1 MYDQITVW
9 VTLREPISTPTFN
22 LNKFR
27 SFCSVRSPS
36 FTPKPT
42 PVRKMSSLRRNGLL
56 SSCEPCRRS
65 KLKCDHTVPCG
76 RCRRRKRPTQC
87 VYHPA
92 PMTRLLSSEDQDS
105 PAINKRSSV
114 TGTQSAGDHSPDNS
128 CPSKSTS
135 QGNGS
140 SKHAGSEGPLRDRFI
155 ADWSKRAASSP
166 GTGVLGPTS
175 YSAVY
180 DESEDVIRSPSVPTS
195 FRDFSKSLSRNQTLV
210 DDADIQVGAEL
221 LLFLYEDFTLYER
234 MSISKFSHCEAYV
247 FAPPLLRLLF
257 ASVRQMLNN
266 AIRDES
272 DPLTDLTE
280 LSKRIFEN
288 CSKTI
293 YVDTHMTPQNYFI
306 SMPNRWEI
314 IGVLF
319 SIIGASSFLL
329 PASDMITL
337 HPNAANVDRHGL
349 SLVCISAGEK
359 CIKFCDN
366 AGVMSEPLSWSLLAH
381 ASLLTY
387 IYGDH
392 GKAVLLFLTLDLR
405 RFDFIY
411 ESLTD
416 QY

>member
-1 MYDQITVW
+1 
-9 VTLREPISTPTFN
+9 
-22 LNKFR
+22 
-27 SFCSVRSPS
+27 
-36 FTPKPT
+36 
-42 PVRKMSSLRRNGLL
+42 
-56 SSCEPCRRS
+56 
-65 KLKCDHTVPCG
+65 
-76 RCRRRKRPTQC
+76 
-87 VYHPA
+87 
-92 PMTRLLSSEDQDS
+92 MTRLLSSEDQDS
-105 PAINKRSSV
+105 LAINKRSSV
-114 TGTQSAGDHSPDNS
+114 TGTRSAADSSPSHSTS
-128 CPSKSTS
+128 SKSTS

-140 SKHAGSEGPLRDRFI
+140 SKHAGFEGPLRDRFI
-155 ADWSKRAASSP
+155 ADLGKRTASSP

-180 DESEDVIRSPSVPTS
+180 DESEDVIRSPAVPTS

-272 DPLTDLTE
+272 DPLPDLTE

-293 YVDTHMTPQNYFI
+293 HVDAHMTPQNYFI

-314 IGVLF
+314 IGVIF

-329 PASDMITL
+329 PASDLITL

-366 AGVMSEPLSWSLLAH
+366 AGVMSEPFSWSLLAH

-387 IYGDH
+387 VYGDH
-392 GKAVLLFLTLDLR
+392 GKAVLLFLTLDLLQ
-405 RFDFIY
+405 I
-411 ESLTD
+411 
-416 QY
+416 

>member
-9 VTLREPISTPTFN
+9 VTLRGPNSTPTFSS
-22 LNKFR
+22 NKFR
-27 SFCSVRSPS
+27 SFCSLRSPS
-36 FTPKPT
+36 FTPNST
-42 PVRKMSSLRRNGLL
+42 PDSKMSSLRRNGLL

-65 KLKCDHTVPCG
+65 KLKCDHTIPCG

-92 PMTRLLSSEDQDS
+92 PMTRLLSEDQDS
-105 PAINKRSSV
+105 PAINKRSSL
-114 TGTQSAGDHSPDNS
+114 TGPRSAADNS
-128 CPSKSTS
+128 PNHSCSSKSTS

-140 SKHAGSEGPLRDRFI
+140 SKHGSSEGPLRDRFI
-155 ADWSKRAASSP
+155 ADWSRRAGSSP

-180 DESEDVIRSPSVPTS
+180 DESEDVIRSPTVTTS
-195 FRDFSKSLSRNQTLV
+195 FRDFSKSLRRKQTLV

-221 LLFLYEDFTLYER
+221 LLFLYEDFSLYER

-266 AIRDES
+266 AITDES
-272 DPLTDLTE
+272 DPLPDLTE

-293 YVDTHMTPQNYFI
+293 YVDAHMTPQNYFI

-314 IGVLF
+314 IGTIF

-329 PASDMITL
+329 PVSDLITL
-337 HPNAANVDRHGL
+337 HPNAANVDRQGL

-366 AGVMSEPLSWSLLAH
+366 AGVMSEPLAWSLLGH

-392 GKAVLLFLTLDLR
+392 GKAVLLFLALDVLQ
-405 RFDFIY
+405 I
-411 ESLTD
+411 
-416 QY
+416 